1 MELKETSGKDG
12 KAPEKKG
19 EPNYMNK
26 NIKIKSVKYNFFMNV
41 ILKISL
47 FVFPLI
53 TFPYVSRILGPE
65 GNGEISFATSVISYA
80 TMFASLGIP
89 TYGIRVC
96 AQCRDNKLE
105 LSKTV
110 HELTFLSC
118 FTTLFTYVVLILMI
132 LKLPQFHAYKT
143 LLLIM
148 SISVWLSSI
157 GMEWFYQAIEQYQY
171 ITYRNIMFK
180 ILAVVLMFLL
190 VRNKNDVIIY
200 GAITILGTVGSNIL
214 NFLRI
219 HKYIYLSPQK
229 NYNIK
234 KHIKPSVNFFF
245 VTVASTI
252 YSNLDTVMVGLI
264 KGNAEVGFYNAGVK
278 VRSLLLSV
286 VNALAIVLLPRI
298 SYYLKNNKKE
308 EFKRLIDLSLIA
320 VQFIAIPLTLY
331 FIFEAED
338 TILLLAGKEYVNAV
352 IPMIIIMPTVIVA
365 GLNNI
370 TGIQVLGA
378 LELEKYTVLSTVCGA
393 IFDLSLNIILIPLY
407 GASGAAFSTLL
418 TEILV
423 LVIQLLALKKYIQI
437 SIFNTNLVKIIISS
451 VGALAVILFLRNFMN
466 SCEIL
471 VKLCGTAIIYITIY
485 TIMLSIIRETF
496 FTTYVLPTLQNM
508 KKRIL
513 CIIRD
518 KR

>member
-1 MELKETSGKDG
+1 MD
-12 KAPEKKG
+12 
-19 EPNYMNK
+19 N

-47 FVFPLI
+47 FIFPLI

-96 AQCRDNKLE
+96 AQCRDDKLK

-110 HELTFLSC
+110 HELILLSS
-118 FTTLFTYVVLILMI
+118 FTTVVTYAALVVLIL
-132 LKLPQFHAYKT
+132 KLPEFRDYKT

-148 SISVWLSSI
+148 SSSVCLSSI
-157 GMEWFYQAIEQYQY
+157 GIEWFYQAIEQYQY

-180 ILAVVLMFLL
+180 VLAIVLMFFL
-190 VRNKNDVIIY
+190 VRDKNDVIIY
-200 GAITILGTVGSNIL
+200 GAITVIGTVGSNIL
-214 NFLRI
+214 NFCKV
-219 HKYIYLSPQK
+219 HKYIYLSPQR
-229 NYNIK
+229 NYNIRR
-234 KHIKPSVNFFF
+234 HIKPSINFFF

-252 YSNLDTVMVGLI
+252 YSNLDTVMVGFI

-278 VRSLLLSV
+278 VRSILLSV

-320 VQFIAIPLTLY
+320 VQFMAIPLTLY
-331 FIFEAED
+331 FIFEAKD
-338 TILLLAGKEYVNAV
+338 TILVLAGKEYMDAV
-352 IPMIIIMPTVIVA
+352 IPMIIIMPTVIIA

-393 IFDLSLNIILIPLY
+393 VFDLALNIILIPLY

-423 LVIQLLALKKYIQI
+423 LTIQLLVLKKYIQI
-437 SIFNTNLVKIIISS
+437 SIFNTNSVKIIISA
-451 VGALAVILFLRNFMN
+451 VGALIVTLFLKGFMN
-466 SCEIL
+466 NYGVLI
-471 VKLCGTAIIYITIY
+471 KLCGTAIIYVIIY
-485 TIMLSIIRETF
+485 TITLLSVRETF
-496 FTTYVLPTLQNM
+496 FIIYVLPILQKV

-513 CIIRD
+513 SIVKD
-518 KR
+518 K

>member
-1 MELKETSGKDG
+1 MDQ
-12 KAPEKKG
+12 
-19 EPNYMNK
+19 

-47 FVFPLI
+47 FIFPLI

-65 GNGEISFATSVISYA
+65 GNGEISFATSVVSYA

-89 TYGIRVC
+89 TYGIRAC
-96 AQCRDNKLE
+96 AQCRDNKLK

-110 HELTFLSC
+110 QELTLLSC
-118 FTTLFTYVVLILMI
+118 LTTIVTYGVLIVLI
-132 LKLPQFHAYKT
+132 FKVPQFHPYKT
-143 LLLIM
+143 LLLTM
-148 SISVWLSSI
+148 SISVWLSCI
-157 GMEWFYQAIEQYQY
+157 GMEWFYQSIEQYQY
-171 ITYRNIMFK
+171 ITYRNIIFK
-180 ILAVVLMFLL
+180 IIAIVLMFLF
-190 VRNKNDVIIY
+190 VRDQNDVIIY
-200 GAITILGTVGSNIL
+200 GAITIIGTVGSNIL
-214 NFLRI
+214 NFLRVR
-219 HKYIYLSPQK
+219 KYIYLSPQR
-229 NYNIK
+229 NYDIK
-234 KHIKPSVNFFF
+234 RHIKPSINFFF

-278 VRSLLLSV
+278 VRSILLSI

-298 SYYLKNNKKE
+298 SYYLKNNKKK

-338 TILLLAGKEYVNAV
+338 TILLLAGQEYIRAV

-393 IFDLSLNIILIPLY
+393 IFDLSLNIVLIPLY

-423 LVIQLLALKKYIQI
+423 LFIQFIALKKYIQI
-437 SIFNTNLVKIIISS
+437 SIFSANTIKILISA
-451 VGALAVILFLRNFMN
+451 VGALIVTLFLRSFMN
-466 SCEIL
+466 DCDIL
-471 VKLCGTAIIYITIY
+471 IKLCGTAIIYMTIY
-485 TIMLSIIRETF
+485 TIILWIIKETF
-496 FTTYVLPTLQNM
+496 FITYIVPILQRI

-513 CIIRD
+513 NIVR
-518 KR
+518 K